1 MVRPALAVV
10 SAGADNPYGHPARS
24 TLDHLTD
31 AGARVFRTDTD
42 GSVEVSFEGDRM
54 SVRTTGARPVAAAA
68 TQLPDPRRIGRSG
81 RRCVGLQLRGTIERM
96 TQTPASPATA
106 RAPIAYFWGDD
117 DLGSSRAI
125 GRMAEAIGA
134 RNGGPVE
141 RFEVRGDRNQAAA
154 QIADLHQRVATQS
167 MFGGGSLAV
176 VTNAGALTV
185 RNEDRDA
192 LVAVLPLVAPGSGVV
207 FVEASPSGARQ
218 PGLKRLVDAVQT
230 AGGEI
235 RAFRAPKAG
244 ELAGWIE
251 AEARERGLRL
261 GQGAARAMA
270 TRVGGFVTD
279 NDADRRNQTMI
290 VDRELDK
297 LALYRPDGEIT
308 ADDVEALVAEAV
320 PGSVWAF
327 TDAVGRRDLARASE
341 LLDRL
346 AATTPEPVLL
356 AVLHRRIRELVEVA
370 DRLASGEKEASLP
383 RSMGIHS
390 FRAEQLAAAGA
401 PLDAAR
407 ARGSARRPSSTSTR
421 RSRAPPATARQRRS
435 VAWRSRCGSR
445 KTWCPERRSSP
456 APLRDMIRN
465 SLHVSGTWYR
475 CRRGRRRACG
485 KAAPRPRRASSMPAF
500 LSRSGRS
507 RRQPPR
513 TLEAR
518 RWPPCG
524 GR

>member
-1 MVRPALAVV
+1 MSIVLLGEVGGKRFLLTGDVEDDVDPVLAARGIPAVDFLKVAHHGSGTASTIAFLDVVRPALAVV

-68 TQLPDPRRIGRSG
+68 TQSHPRRIGRSG

-218 PGLKRLVDAVQT
+218 PGLKRLVDAVQQ

-261 GQGAARAMA
+261 GQGASRAMA

-297 LALYRPDGEIT
+297 LALYRPDGEIK

-390 FRAEQLAAAGA
+390 FRAEQLA
-401 PLDAAR
+401 L
-407 ARGSARRPSSTSTR
+407 
-421 RSRAPPATARQRRS
+421 Q
-435 VAWRSRCGSR
+435 
-445 KTWCPERRSSP
+445 
-456 APLRDMIRN
+456 
-465 SLHVSGTWYR
+465 
-475 CRRGRRRACG
+475 
-485 KAAPRPRRASSMPAF
+485 
-500 LSRSGRS
+500 
-507 RRQPPR
+507 
-513 TLEAR
+513 AR
-518 RWPPCG
+518 RWTLPELEAALEALVDLDATVKGAPG
-524 GR
+524 YGASEAQRRLAFTTWLAENVVPRAT